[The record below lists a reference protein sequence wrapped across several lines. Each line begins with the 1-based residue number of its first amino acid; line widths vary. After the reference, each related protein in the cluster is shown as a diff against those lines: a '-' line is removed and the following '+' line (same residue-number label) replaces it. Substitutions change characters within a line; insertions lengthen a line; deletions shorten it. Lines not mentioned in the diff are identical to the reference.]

1 MNQKHARSKI
11 CLLDL
16 EVNGLS
22 KLLFGLMVILAA
34 AITILNGKQEH

>member
-1 MNQKHARSKI
+1 M

-22 KLLFGLMVILAA
+22 KLLFGIMVIIAF
-34 AITILNGKQEH
+34 AITILNGK